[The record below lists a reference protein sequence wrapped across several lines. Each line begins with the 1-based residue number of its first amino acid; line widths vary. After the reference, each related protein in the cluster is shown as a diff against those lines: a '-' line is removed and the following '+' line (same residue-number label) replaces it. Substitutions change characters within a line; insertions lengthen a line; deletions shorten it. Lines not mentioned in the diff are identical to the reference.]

1 MIRNLLAAKNL
12 KTAAALSGL
21 LVAGLAHAG
30 CGDAPVPAGK
40 QHSSTRSSPAVY
52 RSDGLVRTAFVTVGD
67 QWFEDA
73 SIVGLWEFEVRL
85 NGAQNGLP
93 DGFLFDWGLAMWH
106 EDGTEMQFSAGRPPS
121 SGDVCMGVYRASGRN
136 KFKMHHVALGLSP
149 PQAGAAG
156 TYAGP
161 AIIEVVATVDRSG
174 DNYTG
179 SYTLTQFPGSP
190 EDGTEFNEKGTP
202 LAVFNATITAHRVT
216 VK

>member
-1 MIRNLLAAKNL
+1 MIWNLLASKNV
-12 KTAAALSGL
+12 KIAVALSGL

-30 CGDAPVPAGK
+30 CGDAPAAAGK
-40 QHSSTRSSPAVY
+40 QHSSNPGAPAVY
-52 RSDGLVRTAFVTVGD
+52 RADGLVRTAFMTVGD

-85 NGAQNGLP
+85 KGAQNGLP

-121 SGDVCMGVYRASGRN
+121 AGDVCLGVYRAIGRN
-136 KFKMHHVALGLSP
+136 TFKMHHVALGLSP

-156 TYAGP
+156 TYVGP
-161 AIIEVVATVDRSG
+161 AVIEVVATVDRSG
-174 DNYTG
+174 ENYTG
-179 SYTLTQFPGSP
+179 SYVLSQFAGSP
-190 EDGTEFNEKGTP
+190 DDGTEFNEKGMP
-202 LAVFNATITAHRVT
+202 LAVFNAMITAHRVT